1 MVGII
6 RQNADGL
13 HNFREFSQPK
23 LPTSVLMRLKS
34 IIAFLR
40 YFWGIKVIHTHRLI
54 FTIVLPSSK
63 YAYLPM
69 RAHYYLKCS
78 LRRIIKSL
86 RSVENEEVTSFYY
99 IDSSYLLSFPNSC
112 ATIK

>member
-40 YFWGIKVIHTHRLI
+40 YFWGIKVIHTDGVFYNR
-54 FTIVLPSSK
+54 
-63 YAYLPM
+63 
-69 RAHYYLKCS
+69 
-78 LRRIIKSL
+78 
-86 RSVENEEVTSFYY
+86 VT
-99 IDSSYLLSFPNSC
+99 LV
-112 ATIK
+112 

>member
-23 LPTSVLMRLKS
+23 LPTSVLTRLKS

-40 YFWGIKVIHTHRLI
+40 YFWGIKVIHADGVFSQSCYPHLNT
-54 FTIVLPSSK
+54 P
-63 YAYLPM
+63 
-69 RAHYYLKCS
+69 
-78 LRRIIKSL
+78 
-86 RSVENEEVTSFYY
+86 
-99 IDSSYLLSFPNSC
+99 IDQ
-112 ATIK
+112 